1 MRSSAKLDS
10 VVVALVVVVIVGI
23 VVVAPDSP
31 ALVVVVIV
39 VAFIGPTLLLVDV
52 AFDAL
57 CGGAYFSNGSTLGS
71 VDDDDAHVRVF
82 RDLARTARDGA
93 HTGAR

>member
-1 MRSSAKLDS
+1 MSTARVRSSAKLDS
-10 VVVALVVVVIVGI
+10 VVVVV

-71 VDDDDAHVRVF
+71 VDDDDTHVRVF
-82 RDLARTARDGA
+82 RVLARAVRDGA